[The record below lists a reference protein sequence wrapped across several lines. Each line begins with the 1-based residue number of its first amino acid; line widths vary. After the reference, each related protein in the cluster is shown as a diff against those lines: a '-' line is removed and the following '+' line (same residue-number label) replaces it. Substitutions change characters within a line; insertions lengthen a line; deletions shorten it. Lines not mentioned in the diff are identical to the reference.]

1 MSVWRQIVR
10 GSRALTNGNAS
21 DQDIADEVDA
31 YLEQAVAE
39 LEASG
44 LSPAEAR
51 RIAQLELGNRTAIR
65 EQVRSY
71 GWENALGTLFSDVR
85 YAARRLRNSPGFTAV
100 SALTLALGIG
110 ASAAIF
116 SAVNPILFEPL
127 PYPHPER
134 IVVFIGLV
142 GAAVATQ
149 ALVTLLFGVS
159 RLDPVTF
166 LAVIVLMASVSA
178 IACGVPAWR
187 ATRIDP
193 ALALRAE

>member
-110 ASAAIF
+110 ASTAIF

-134 IVVFIGLV
+134 TRGFYRAGWSGGRDPSPRNL
-142 GAAVATQ
+142 AVRRFASRP
-149 ALVTLLFGVS
+149 GHVS
-159 RLDPVTF
+159 RCR
-166 LAVIVLMASVSA
+166 LATGVCVGNCLRRSGVARRTNRSGAGIAS
-178 IACGVPAWR
+178 
-187 ATRIDP
+187 
-193 ALALRAE
+193 